1 MYYLFSIFL
10 DLKITNK
17 RESEIFFKLNL
28 PRTLIYLFLKKGSS
42 WQNNL
47 PDSRSGELTKTTR
60 PPKNL
65 SDVVRRSGATFLD
78 CSFVHNTHP
87 FSVTKT
93 MVKMLILLDSKQL
106 LSRENKRLK
115 TVVLRDTKVSAK
127 LTFSLIF
134 THQYFSIIWKKI
146 LIEKYCYTTK

>member
-1 MYYLFSIFL
+1 
-10 DLKITNK
+10 
-17 RESEIFFKLNL
+17 
-28 PRTLIYLFLKKGSS
+28 
-42 WQNNL
+42 
-47 PDSRSGELTKTTR
+47 
-60 PPKNL
+60 
-65 SDVVRRSGATFLD
+65 
-78 CSFVHNTHP
+78 
-87 FSVTKT
+87 
-93 MVKMLILLDSKQL
+93 MLILLDSKQL